1 MSITLRKYAYI
12 AMYILGFAVVALVLS
27 VIVVWIRN
35 WGKETFANAPPPDF
49 KAIAGD
55 PTQYFN
61 TMQKYT
67 KGINDVKEKL
77 EDAVDKFGDLSD
89 KECDVFKNVEAT
101 YISSNSV
108 PTGESEYS
116 LPADV
121 KKKKQDARE
130 ERAKKRFQDEKTNFE
145 KQNKTKLLECFEDAS
160 GASAPS
166 SEDISGAENDLN
178 TAINEIN
185 NFFDGETFN
194 SLKKKGPSTFMTYI
208 FNGPYLKKAV
218 AATTSRPRP
227 PTTATTATDATPATD
242 APTGPTGATTTSSTP
257 AKTEGFYDAGADVSG
272 SKPKTDLSGSK
283 PETDVSGS
291 KPPPYLTGEKLLRT
305 AAQILQISTTV
316 KTAIDNGEKSIN
328 EQVEINNVLMKKA
341 ADLQEGGAGKAS
353 KGDIDNAVS
362 NLPPGTEVPK

>member
-130 ERAKKRFQDEKTNFE
+130 ERAKKRFEDEKTNFE
-145 KQNKTKLLECFEDAS
+145 KQHKTKLLECFEDVS

-178 TAINEIN
+178 TAINDIN
-185 NFFDGETFN
+185 DFFNGETFN
-194 SLKKKGPSTFMTYI
+194 SLKKKGPSTFTTYM

-218 AATTSRPRP
+218 AMTTQP
-227 PTTATTATDATPATD
+227 PK
-242 APTGPTGATTTSSTP
+242 GASTTP

-272 SKPKTDLSGSK
+272 SKPPTD
-283 PETDVSGS
+283 DSGS
-291 KPPPYLTGEKLLRT
+291 KPPPYLTGEKLLAT
-305 AAQILQISTTV
+305 AAQILQISTIV

-328 EQVEINNVLMKKA
+328 EQVEINNTLMKKSA
-341 ADLQEGGAGKAS
+341 ELQEGKAS